1 MVIPSPALGLIPNIP
16 TVADFSG
23 ILSIIRAGELKSV
36 APELGSIRAF
46 ARTVGI
52 NESTLRSAY
61 LTEGRTASATTQ
73 ARLDEA
79 IRRNMETLLGR
90 TYKDRSVVDRAY
102 GRNPLARLYLTT
114 PPNVR
119 RMRIIVRI
127 QEDQIPSFQGG
138 RYGNGFYTVTL
149 EYTQRAYRTW
159 EQLKPPTHDVDTII
173 WQYET
178 REQEVP
184 TD

>member
-102 GRNPLARLYLTT
+102 GRNPLARLYLT
-114 PPNVR
+114 PPPGVR
-119 RMRIIVRI
+119 RVRIIVDMTSATPGDFEGGQYQNGYYTKTVEGDAELVDLAI
-127 QEDQIPSFQGG
+127 QRLPAQH
-138 RYGNGFYTVTL
+138 V
-149 EYTQRAYRTW
+149 A
-159 EQLKPPTHDVDTII
+159 DTII
-173 WQYET
+173 WQYE
-178 REQEVP
+178 
-184 TD
+184 

>member
-1 MVIPSPALGLIPNIP
+1 MVIPSPALGLIPNSP
-16 TVADFSG
+16 TVDDFSG
-23 ILSIIRAGELKSV
+23 ILSIIRTGALKDVS
-36 APELGSIRAF
+36 PNLGSIRAF

-102 GRNPLARLYLTT
+102 GRNPLARLYLTP

-119 RMRIIVRI
+119 RMRVIVRMTEEAQAAI
-127 QEDQIPSFQGG
+127 EGDTP
-138 RYGNGFYTVTL
+138 RNAFYTVTL
-149 EYTQRAYRTW
+149 EATPRAFQTW
-159 EQLKPPTHDVDTII
+159 EQLKPPGHSVDTII

-178 REQEVP
+178 IEQEIGIG
-184 TD
+184 